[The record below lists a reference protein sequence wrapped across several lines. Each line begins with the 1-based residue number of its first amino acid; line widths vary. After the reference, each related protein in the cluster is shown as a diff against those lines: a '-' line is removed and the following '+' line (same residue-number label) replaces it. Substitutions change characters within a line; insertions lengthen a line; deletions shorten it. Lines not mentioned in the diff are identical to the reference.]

1 MSEASTKAAAFVAAH
16 RAQAQAVG
24 LELAELVGEPESFV
38 DTLVAGLAALGDPA
52 YTRLTARVSPG
63 IAPDLEVRSSL
74 LAVVQGEL
82 RPALIES
89 SSITVLQLAQRLI
102 AAPQRSVR
110 LFALPCLERGLAE
123 DPEQSWQ
130 LMRRMAHG
138 AGDWI
143 EVDTLAEVWAR
154 GILAEDFRWA
164 ELEQLVYSEH
174 TFERRMVG
182 AALASMPHQLP
193 SRERGALLAPV
204 VDRVLE
210 LLRQLMG
217 DAEPMV
223 QKSISWALRNWTS
236 LDPDA
241 VEGFLGRES
250 QIAVRQRDGA
260 RAWVVRDALSKQ
272 PADLAARLRADLA
285 GIRRDPHAA
294 STSISANQAADF
306 AALLTTSHDA
316 VAAQGDRYTRSRA

>member
-1 MSEASTKAAAFVAAH
+1 MSKASTKAAAFVAAH
-16 RAQAQAVG
+16 RAQAREVG
-24 LELAELVGEPESFV
+24 LELAELLGEPESFV
-38 DTLVAGLAALGDPA
+38 DVLVDGLAALGDPD

-63 IAPDLEVRSSL
+63 VAPELEVRSSL

-82 RPALIES
+82 RPALAES

-182 AALASMPHQLP
+182 ATLASMPHQLS
-193 SRERGALLAPV
+193 SRERAALLAPV
-204 VDRVLE
+204 VSRVLE

-223 QKSISWALRNWTS
+223 QKSMSWALRNWTPV
-236 LDPDA
+236 DPDA
-241 VEGFLGRES
+241 VGGFLRRES
-250 QIAVRQRDGA
+250 EIAVRTRDGA

-272 PADLAARLRADLA
+272 PAELATRLRADLE
-285 GIRRDPHAA
+285 GIRRDPRAA
-294 STSISANQAADF
+294 STSIAAKPGCGLRGP
-306 AALLTTSHDA
+306 AHR
-316 VAAQGDRYTRSRA
+316 QP